1 MCVWSFVSF
10 VEWVGSGMRGIL
22 WCAFSIPLFSMTA
35 FVLESFSWYSLKLQS
50 LWIPFTVIRIY
61 DNLWWCWK
69 CQERIESLFI
79 FTQSIVAHNHS
90 LRMQYIVTHSCYA
103 AIVRMQHF
111 FFFALEFMPST
122 WKMYAKRRINKTP
135 HNHCACRTYLI
146 VCLHFMFGC
155 LVGCYRCDSPFN
167 WAPQLNRGAMHN
179 IFGRFN
185 YSARIY
191 GQHA

>member
-1 MCVWSFVSF
+1 MCLFDTVIFNDCFCTWKLFMVFIKASISLDTFYRYSDLWQPLMMLEMSRAHWITLHLHTVDRRPQSFAEDAIHRHSFVL
-10 VEWVGSGMRGIL
+10 RGD
-22 WCAFSIPLFSMTA
+22 CSHAT
-35 FVLESFSWYSLKLQS
+35 
-50 LWIPFTVIRIY
+50 
-61 DNLWWCWK
+61 
-69 CQERIESLFI
+69 
-79 FTQSIVAHNHS
+79 
-90 LRMQYIVTHSCYA
+90 
-103 AIVRMQHF
+103 F
-111 FFFALEFMPST
+111 FFFALQFMPST

>member
-69 CQERIESLFI
+69 CQERIESISNTSSLIRVTRRLFACNI
-79 FTQSIVAHNHS
+79 FF
-90 LRMQYIVTHSCYA
+90 LRVTVYA
-103 AIVRMQHF
+103 IDVKNVCQ
-111 FFFALEFMPST
+111 T
-122 WKMYAKRRINKTP
+122 RINKTP

-179 IFGRFN
+179 IFGWFN